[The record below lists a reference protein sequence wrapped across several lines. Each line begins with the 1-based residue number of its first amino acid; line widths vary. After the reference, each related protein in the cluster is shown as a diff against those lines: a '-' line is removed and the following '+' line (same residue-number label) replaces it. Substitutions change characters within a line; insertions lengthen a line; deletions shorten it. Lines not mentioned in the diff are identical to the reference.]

1 MTLLAFFAGLVFG
14 AIGAVGLLAMIA
26 RKPAM
31 PVPPQ
36 VARHLAEAG
45 D

>member
-14 AIGAVGLLAMIA
+14 AIGAVGLLALVA
-26 RKPAM
+26 KKPAM
-31 PVPPQ
+31 PVPPH
-36 VARHLAEAG
+36 VARTMAKAG